1 MGSLACRRTRKGC
14 DSKAF
19 YGDFEVFPVSWSV
32 NKHRRLCSVTIQ
44 PPPLPLCPEAEAPRT
59 QFWKIEE
66 RIHHSCLTHRL
77 PEGNPFL
84 FVSSSNLSLFFFFF
98 PFSLPA
104 LVSSQTTHPESRA
117 DIDTCL
123 QRVWWNIWRSA
134 LKMLCPQAD
143 HPLTPALLQ
152 IYKKKRR
159 ETVFF
164 LHSGA
169 KRHWFVS
176 MK

>member
-1 MGSLACRRTRKGC
+1 MCCLWFYLFFTPMGSLACRRTRKGC

-19 YGDFEVFPVSWSV
+19 FGDFEVFPVSWSV

-66 RIHHSCLTHRL
+66 RIHHPCLTHRL

-98 PFSLPA
+98 SFFASC
-104 LVSSQTTHPESRA
+104 SSFLSDNTSWVPRRHRYLSAACVVKYLEICSEDVMSSSRSSA
-117 DIDTCL
+117 DTG
-123 QRVWWNIWRSA
+123 SA
-134 LKMLCPQAD
+134 SDL
-143 HPLTPALLQ
+143 
-152 IYKKKRR
+152 
-159 ETVFF
+159 
-164 LHSGA
+164 
-169 KRHWFVS
+169 
-176 MK
+176 